1 MFSSLLLIMDC
12 LFLILIS
19 GNESAYE
26 DLARQDILKSNSK
39 KNENRLTGAAIFP
52 TDLDLVQNSQV
63 N

>member
-1 MFSSLLLIMDC
+1 MIGDF